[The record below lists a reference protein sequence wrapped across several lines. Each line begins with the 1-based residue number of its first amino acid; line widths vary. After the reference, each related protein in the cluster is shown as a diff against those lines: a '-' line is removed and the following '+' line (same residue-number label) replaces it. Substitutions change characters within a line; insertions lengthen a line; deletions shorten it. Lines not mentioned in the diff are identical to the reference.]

1 MFAFVAIG
9 LVATVA
15 VIGCFG
21 FIGEN
26 PMAPEVST
34 NTHIPAYVKNM
45 FENWTMKHGKSYDSE
60 DETSDRLSNF
70 YVNVKKIQA
79 HYEGE
84 DKSYDL
90 DLNKFAD
97 LSFEEFKI

>member
-1 MFAFVAIG
+1 MFPFVAIG

-21 FIGEN
+21 FSNETL
-26 PMAPEVST
+26 PEVSVQ

-60 DETSDRLSNF
+60 DETSERLNAF
-70 YVNVKKIQA
+70 YVNVKKIQS

-97 LSFEEFKI
+97 LSFEEFKV